1 MEHGLH
7 ESGKF
12 EIPSP
17 SGVTIQDTGSDS
29 FSAETEGKEERMGAK
44 ANVYRWW
51 RRKLREF
58 SPDGLM
64 SIL

>member
-17 SGVTIQDTGSDS
+17 SGVTIQDTRSGS
-29 FSAETEGKEERMGAK
+29 FSAETEGKEERMGTEVD
-44 ANVYRWW
+44 VYRWW